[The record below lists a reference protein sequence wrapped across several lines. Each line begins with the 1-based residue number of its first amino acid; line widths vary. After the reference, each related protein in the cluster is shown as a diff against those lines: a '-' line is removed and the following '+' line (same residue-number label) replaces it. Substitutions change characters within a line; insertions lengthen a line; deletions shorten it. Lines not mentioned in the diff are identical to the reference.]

1 MPAATVQ
8 IWACSVGSAY
18 PSSSAR
24 NSASVTIRTS
34 LFDFSSPLSFSFFAR
49 SSAVVVLVKAIV
61 FPSGDHAAG
70 DAPLGRSV
78 SCCASPP
85 DNGRRWS
92 CACPSLGRRQASVAP
107 SGDQR
112 GAPSRGPAVRRRG
125 GDVPSVDTTQRLVS

>member
-1 MPAATVQ
+1 MAAVTVQ

-34 LFDFSSPLSFSFFAR
+34 LFGSSPLSLSFFAR
-49 SSAVVVLVKAIV
+49 SAAVVVLVKAIV

-70 DAPLGRSV
+70 DAPLGTSV

-85 DNGRRWS
+85 ASGRRWS
-92 CACPSLGRRQASVAP
+92 CGRPSLGRRNASVVP

-112 GAPSRGPAVRRRG
+112 GAPSLGPAVSRRG
-125 GDVPSVDTTQRLVS
+125 GEAPSVPTSHRLVL